1 MPFCSNAQTLRSG
14 TFDGSEAIELKQ
26 SLRTGF
32 QDLRESRVLVEERTL
47 ANPHARGDRPDCHAV
62 DESVHD
68 VLGEKRVRDR
78 ETGKD
83 AANLLRD
90 LTIAT
95 LTPPGL
101 NEIAECPVV
110 RRYRDAHRAL
120 FNLEVDQSLPAPIAG
135 LRSLYGN
142 CLVSY
147 IGRTFSTVT
156 FVSLRRTASVGDT
169 RHLRVRLEGDLRR
182 RRIIAEGLLP
192 RSSHLA
198 VLVFPESCDLSLQ
211 ALILLLEDIDPLE
224 EFNLA
229 GRFGK
234 LPIRWRHGRQLMVLP
249 EVDG

>member
-1 MPFCSNAQTLRSG
+1 MHLRSNAQMLRSG

-32 QDLRESRVLVEERTL
+32 QDLREACILAEERSL
-47 ANPHARGDRPDCHAV
+47 ANPCARGDCPDRHAV
-62 DESVHD
+62 NESIHD
-68 VLGEKRVRDR
+68 VLGEKRIRDR

-95 LTPPGL
+95 LTPSGL

-120 FNLEVDQSLPAPIAG
+120 FNLEVDQLLPAPVTG
-135 LRSLYGN
+135 LRSLN
-142 CLVSY
+142 SNRLVNS
-147 IGRTFSTVT
+147 IGRTFSAVT
-156 FVSLRRTASVGDT
+156 FVSFRRTASVGDT
-169 RHLRVRLEGDLRR
+169 RHLRVRLEGDLRG

-192 RSSHLA
+192 CSSHLA
-198 VLVFPESCDLSLQ
+198 VLVFSKSCDFSLQ

-234 LPIRWRHGRQLMVLP
+234 LPICWRHGRQLMVLA
-249 EVDG
+249 EVDE

>member
-1 MPFCSNAQTLRSG
+1 MHLRSIAQMPRSG
-14 TFDGSEAIELKQ
+14 TFDGSEAIEFKQ

-32 QDLRESRVLVEERTL
+32 QDLRESRVFAEERPL
-47 ANPHARGDRPDCHAV
+47 ANPRARGDRPDRHAV
-62 DESVHD
+62 DEPVHD

-78 ETGKD
+78 KTGKD
-83 AANLLRD
+83 AANLMRD

-95 LTPPGL
+95 LTPTGL
-101 NEIAECPVV
+101 NEIAERPVM
-110 RRYRDAHRAL
+110 RRYRDAHRSL
-120 FNLEVDQSLPAPIAG
+120 FNLEVDQLLPAPITG

-142 CLVSY
+142 CLIDC

-156 FVSLRRTASVGDT
+156 FVSLRRAASVGDT
-169 RHLRVRLEGDLRR
+169 RHLRVRFEGDLRG
-182 RRIIAEGLLP
+182 RRIIAEGFLT

-198 VLVFPESCDLSLQ
+198 VLIFPKSCDFSLQ

-229 GRFGK
+229 DRFCK
-234 LPIRWRHGRQLMVLP
+234 LPIRWRHGRQLMALP